1 MQSLRKKLN
10 KNIIIIILRAFCW
23 LSNNRNKNKKTK
35 KQLISIKVLKTI
47 YGSLCARISQICGKK
62 TA

>member
-1 MQSLRKKLN
+1 MQSLRKKIKYKYYYYYSTGFLLV
-10 KNIIIIILRAFCW
+10 KQQQ
-23 LSNNRNKNKKTK
+23 KQKQKK